1 MSEFNYRKEVMRT
14 AAGHV
19 DPLSLGAMG
28 LAGEAGEVV
37 DLIKKHVHHKV
48 PFDRDKFIKELGDV
62 RWYLELLCDCA
73 GVTIQEVEKLN
84 IEKLRK
90 RYPDG
95 FTTQASIERK
105 DETNV
110 G

>member
-1 MSEFNYRKEVMRT
+1 MNYREEVLRT

-37 DLIKKHVHHKV
+37 DLIKKYVHHGA
-48 PFDRDKFIKELGDV
+48 PFDRGTFIKELGDV
-62 RWYLELLCDCA
+62 RWYFELLCHCV
-73 GVTIQEVEKLN
+73 GTTMQEVEELN
-84 IEKLRK
+84 IKKLRA

-95 FTTQASIERK
+95 FSTQASIERK
-105 DETNV
+105 DV
-110 G
+110 

>member
-1 MSEFNYRKEVMRT
+1 MSYRDEVLRT
-14 AAGHV
+14 ASAHV

-37 DLIKKHVHHKV
+37 DLIKKHVHHKA

-62 RWYLELLCDCA
+62 RWYLELLCHCA
-73 GVTIQEVEKLN
+73 NVSMEEVEALN

-95 FTTQASIERK
+95 FSTQASIERK
-105 DETNV
+105 DQA
-110 G
+110 